1 MASVLPREHKKMRL
15 NSSLLH
21 VYFFFILLWPHIYVL
36 GNAVTWLTQINV
48 PIKYYI
54 ARFVRPMIYNTW
66 FKLDWAHPTMIS
78 IRKCGWGGGHRESGK
93 QHVWVLVST
102 DRAVAEAIAQQ
113 HSCTTNSSDCERKKV
128 LLQAALTAA
137 VHFWMYQHNPRGPVS
152 PVVTLCTQ
160 VIPCVSTKVETNEL
174 ACKQIDLHI

>member
-1 MASVLPREHKKMRL
+1 MPQNDKKMHKVCQTNDL
-15 NSSLLH
+15 QYMIQ
-21 VYFFFILLWPHIYVL
+21 V
-36 GNAVTWLTQINV
+36 WLSTSNNDFHTQ
-48 PIKYYI
+48 
-54 ARFVRPMIYNTW
+54 MW
-66 FKLDWAHPTMIS
+66 M
-78 IRKCGWGGGHRESGK
+78 GGGHRESGK

-102 DRAVAEAIAQQ
+102 DRAVAGAIAQQ

-137 VHFWMYQHNPRGPVS
+137 AHFWMYQRNPRGPVS

-160 VIPCVSTKVETNEL
+160 VTPCVSTEVETNEL

>member
-1 MASVLPREHKKMRL
+1 MPQHDKKMHKVCQT
-15 NSSLLH
+15 NDSS
-21 VYFFFILLWPHIYVL
+21 VTEHIQQWFPY
-36 GNAVTWLTQINV
+36 ANV
-48 PIKYYI
+48 
-54 ARFVRPMIYNTW
+54 
-66 FKLDWAHPTMIS
+66 D
-78 IRKCGWGGGHRESGK
+78 GGGHRESGK

-102 DRAVAEAIAQQ
+102 DRAVAGAIAQQ

-137 VHFWMYQHNPRGPVS
+137 AHFWMYQRNPRGPVS

-160 VIPCVSTKVETNEL
+160 VTPCVSTEVETNEL

>member
-1 MASVLPREHKKMRL
+1 
-15 NSSLLH
+15 
-21 VYFFFILLWPHIYVL
+21 
-36 GNAVTWLTQINV
+36 
-48 PIKYYI
+48 
-54 ARFVRPMIYNTW
+54 
-66 FKLDWAHPTMIS
+66 MIS

-102 DRAVAEAIAQQ
+102 DRAVAGAIAQQ

-137 VHFWMYQHNPRGPVS
+137 AHFWMYQRNPRGPVS

-160 VIPCVSTKVETNEL
+160 VTPCVSTEVETNEL